1 MESVK
6 ELYKQLKK
14 LSVTIRQ
21 CNGISYEDKKDII
34 QDTIISMYL
43 KLEEGKI
50 VDDFDEIKGYSF
62 INIRNRCVGFKRKL
76 KPNYTD
82 GEVEELGNSIEVD
95 LDKEEHNLYLHG
107 LIKHYI
113 QHNKYTHLQKETCR
127 LLLENKDNK
136 EIADELEVSPQE
148 VAKLKFNIKNRMKA
162 DARRKIL
169 YVVKNKYNKNLQYP
183 CYTRADIMYFF
194 KGLFTPRQ
202 VSSMIY
208 EGFVAYD
215 GHYIQRLF
223 EKEKIN

>member
-14 LSVTIRQ
+14 LSLTISQ
-21 CNGISYEDKKDII
+21 CNFISAEDKKDLI
-34 QDTIISMYL
+34 QDTIVSLYEKL
-43 KLEEGKI
+43 KEGKI
-50 VDDFDEIKGYSF
+50 SDDFNDIKGYSF
-62 INIRNRCVGFKRKL
+62 ISLRNKCVGFKRKN
-76 KPNYTD
+76 KPEYTD
-82 GEVEELGNSIEVD
+82 AVVEELGNIIEVD

-113 QHNKYTHLQKETCR
+113 QHDKYTHLQKETCR
-127 LLLENKDNK
+127 LLLDNKDNK
-136 EIADELEVSPQE
+136 EIADELNIPGDE

-183 CYTRADIMYFF
+183 CYTRADIGYFF

-208 EGFVAYD
+208 EGFVAFD
-215 GHYIQRLF
+215 GHYIVRIF